1 MATKL
6 KHNKNFCNLT
16 KKDSLKEFLKG
27 ELHFSNKAIKT
38 SYISKVALQSHLAPK
53 SELYL
58 PRDLLNRF
66 HVNPIYTGKAI
77 EVIHEDDIFIVLNKP
92 QGIHGH
98 PMEYSETDT
107 VLNFMRSHFNLPS
120 LGNSRSDYEKGL
132 LYRLDQL
139 TSGVLI
145 YIKDELIHE
154 NLRNS
159 FSQIAKEK
167 TYLAIVKGKVEEGM
181 DLTDR
186 LVSSGIKGEKM
197 IVNEIGVEAT
207 LRVEPIFYQEKK
219 NLSLVKVTLNEGHR
233 HQIRVQLSHAG
244 FPIIG
249 DPLYNED
256 YNEKE
261 DQRLYLH
268 AFQYCLDVNGHTT
281 CFKAETADLFCD
293 LLDLDSLMDVAS

>member
-16 KKDSLKEFLKG
+16 EKDSLKEFLKG
-27 ELHFSNKAIKT
+27 ELHFSNKAIKA

-77 EVIHEDDIFIVLNKP
+77 EIIHEDDIFIVLNKP

>member
-16 KKDSLKEFLKG
+16 EKDSLKEFLKG

-38 SYISKVALQSHLAPK
+38 SYISKVMLQSHLAPK

-66 HVNPIYTGKAI
+66 HVNPIYTGPAI

-167 TYLAIVKGKVEEGM
+167 TYLAIVKGKVKEGK

-197 IVNEIGVEAT
+197 IVNDIGVEAT
-207 LRVEPIFYQEKK
+207 LKVEPIFYQDKK
-219 NLSLVKVTLNEGHR
+219 DLTLVKITLNEGHR

-244 FPIIG
+244 FPIVG
-249 DPLYNED
+249 DPLYNDD
-256 YNEKE
+256 YSEKE
-261 DQRLYLH
+261 DKRLYLH

-281 CFKAETADLFCD
+281 CFKAEKAELFCD

>member
-1 MATKL
+1 M
-6 KHNKNFCNLT
+6 
-16 KKDSLKEFLKG
+16 
-27 ELHFSNKAIKT
+27 
-38 SYISKVALQSHLAPK
+38 
-53 SELYL
+53 
-58 PRDLLNRF
+58 
-66 HVNPIYTGKAI
+66 
-77 EVIHEDDIFIVLNKP
+77 IHEDDIFIVLNKP
-92 QGIHGH
+92 QAIHGH
-98 PMEYSETDT
+98 PMDYSETDT
-107 VLNFMRSHFNLPS
+107 VLNFMRSHFNLQS

-167 TYLAIVKGKVEEGM
+167 TYLAIVKGKVKESM
-181 DLTDR
+181 DLIDR

-207 LRVEPIFYQEKK
+207 LRVEPIFYHEKK
-219 NLSLVKVTLNEGHR
+219 NLSLVKITLNEGHR

-244 FPIIG
+244 FPIVG
-249 DPLYNED
+249 DPLYNDD

-261 DQRLYLH
+261 DKRLYLH

-281 CFKAETADLFCD
+281 CFKAEKADLFCD

>member
-6 KHNKNFCNLT
+6 KHNNNFCNLT
-16 KKDSLKEFLKG
+16 EKDTLKEFLKG

-58 PRDLLNRF
+58 PRDLLNRY
-66 HVNPIYTGKAI
+66 HVNPIYTGVAI
-77 EVIHEDDIFIVLNKP
+77 EVIYEDDIFIVLNKP

-98 PMEYSETDT
+98 PMEYSETNT
-107 VLNFMRSHFNLPS
+107 VLNFMRDHFNLPS
-120 LGNSRSDYEKGL
+120 LGNPRSDYEKGL
-132 LYRLDQL
+132 LYRLDKL

-167 TYLAIVKGKVEEGM
+167 IYLAVVSGKLEESLH
-181 DLTDR
+181 LTDR

-197 IVNEIGVEAT
+197 IVNDVGVEAT
-207 LRVEPIFYQEKK
+207 LKVDSLYYHERK
-219 NLSLVKVTLNEGHR
+219 NLTLVRVTLNEGHR
-233 HQIRVQLSHAG
+233 HQIRVQLSNAG
-244 FPIIG
+244 LPIIG
-249 DPLYNED
+249 DPLYNEE
-256 YNEKE
+256 YNKE
-261 DQRLYLH
+261 QDKRLYLH

-281 CFKAETADLFCD
+281 CFKAEKADLFCD